1 MSNEP
6 KLLSDAGSVDSD
18 EESRSISRRQFL
30 KTAGVVVGGVAASS
44 FLAACTTSQEEPTPE
59 AKMEEM
65 DDEAPA
71 QMAAQK
77 FKGERIVLQGW
88 GDGTDYRQIWGDQF
102 EEETGATL
110 DFVSGY
116 TSQSIAK
123 IKATASNPEIDVSF
137 FDAIGG
143 VVLGKEGLL
152 DTLDLSQIP
161 NAVYVHPKFIVAG
174 GKALGFGFYCNTLI
188 YQSEEVTTPPT
199 SYKDMWNPAYEGK
212 TTYPFIEWTDG
223 LKWII
228 ACALAQ
234 GEDAFTISDD
244 TWDRI
249 KELKD
254 KQHSIHTN
262 QEATA
267 GLFRSGEI
275 VFGFSQPGMWR
286 EYIQEGYPIV
296 NHYDVEEGFFAE
308 GATVALVKGH
318 KAPTELCYDFINRVL
333 AADVQKAFAERHWW
347 SPVNPDVVLPD
358 EIAQYIPSGV
368 DDLEN
373 ARLTNHDLLSAVRVD
388 WIERYKRL

>member
-1 MSNEP
+1 MPKEP
-6 KLLSDAGSVDSD
+6 KVLSDAGSIDSD
-18 EESRSISRRQFL
+18 GEGWSISRRQFL
-30 KTAGVVVGGVAASS
+30 KTAGVVAGGVAASS
-44 FLAACTTSQEEPTPE
+44 FLAACTSSKEDEPEVTEE
-59 AKMEEM
+59 K
-65 DDEAPA
+65 APA
-71 QMAAQK
+71 QMASQK
-77 FKGERIVLQGW
+77 FKGESIVLQGW
-88 GDGTDYRQIWGDQF
+88 GDGTDYRQIWGDKF

-110 DFVSGY
+110 NFISGY

-123 IKATASNPEIDVSF
+123 IKATASRPEIDVSF

-152 DTLDLSQIP
+152 DTLDLSQLP
-161 NAVYVHPKFIVAG
+161 NALGVHPKFIVAG

-188 YQSEEVTTPPT
+188 HQSEVVTTAPT
-199 SYKDMWNPAYEGK
+199 SYAEMWKPEYQEK

-234 GEDAFTISDD
+234 GEDAFTISDA
-244 TWDRI
+244 TWDKI
-249 KELKD
+249 AELKEN
-254 KQHSIHTN
+254 QHSIHTN

-267 GLFRSGEI
+267 ELFKSGEI

-286 EYIQEGYPIV
+286 EWIQKGYPIV
-296 NHYDVEEGFFAE
+296 NDYNIEEGFFAE

-333 AADVQKAFAERHWW
+333 APDVQKAFAERNWW
-347 SPVNPDVVLPD
+347 SPVNPDVELSA
-358 EIAQYIPSGV
+358 ELAQYIPSGV